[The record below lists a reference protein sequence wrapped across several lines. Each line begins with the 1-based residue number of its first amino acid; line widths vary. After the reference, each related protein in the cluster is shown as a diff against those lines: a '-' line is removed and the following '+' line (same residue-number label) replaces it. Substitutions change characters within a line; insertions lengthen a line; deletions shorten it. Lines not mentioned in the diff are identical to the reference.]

1 MGYSPWGRKESDTT
15 EHIHAQ
21 ASIKLGK
28 KMLVNQT
35 SGFSPSQ
42 PQERLVK
49 GKAFWLTLGALKILQ
64 SDVLPNARSPRTTT
78 RSFLLYNNPS
88 KQPPLIKVR
97 FVFYLTLLLCQAAYF
112 ALTPLRGT
120 LEAYTGT
127 SWQIDGKTMETVTDF
142 IFWAPKSL

>member
-1 MGYSPWGRKESDTT
+1 MGYNPWGRKESDTT

-49 GKAFWLTLGALKILQ
+49 GKAFWLTLGALKIIQ
-64 SDVLPNARSPRTTT
+64 SDVLPNTRSP
-78 RSFLLYNNPS
+78 
-88 KQPPLIKVR
+88 PPYHQVLS
-97 FVFYLTLLLCQAAYF
+97 
-112 ALTPLRGT
+112 PL
-120 LEAYTGT
+120 
-127 SWQIDGKTMETVTDF
+127 Q
-142 IFWAPKSL
+142 